1 MQFDVVAT
9 NPPFQDSTNRK
20 KTQHKLWINFTRET
34 FSKWLKPEGLLLQ
47 VSPSSFLSPSSK
59 VLKIFQ
65 EKIVEFL
72 RLDIKGHFPDVNS
85 TFAYYSVVNKDSAG
99 EYTNIVN
106 EKGLFTKKIDDSI
119 FYLPNDFCDE
129 SLSIHNKVIFKQQD
143 RLQVLYDYVTCHNVL
158 IHRND
163 TISKK
168 YTEKHIHP
176 IYHTNKQIWYSQVR
190 QDWAD
195 KKKVMWTRS
204 GYTKPFYDDGRY
216 GGTDM
221 MYYVIV
227 DNANEG
233 LNLLHNLQ
241 SKLMKYILETAKW
254 SGFGNEKVF
263 TSLPNLP
270 RDKKL
275 SDEDIFN
282 LFNLTEEEITYV
294 G

>member
-85 TFAYYSVVNKDSAG
+85 TFAYYSVINRDSGG

-106 EKGLFTKKIDDSI
+106 EKGLFTKRIDDSI

-129 SLSIHNKVIFKQQD
+129 SLSIHNKVIFNQQD
-143 RLQVLYDYVTCHNVL
+143 RLEVLYDYVTCHNVL

-282 LFNLTEEEITYV
+282 LFNLTEEEIKYV

>member
-1 MQFDVVAT
+1 MQFDVVVT

-20 KTQHKLWINFTRET
+20 KTQHKLWINFTKET
-34 FSKWLKPEGLLLQ
+34 FDKWLKPDGLLLQ

-72 RLDIKGHFPDVNS
+72 RLDIKDYFPNVNS
-85 TFAYYSVVNKDSAG
+85 TFAYYSIINSDTKG
-99 EYTNIVN
+99 EHTSIIN
-106 EKGLFTKKIDDSI
+106 ERGIFKKKINSNV
-119 FYLPNDFCDE
+119 FYLPNDFCEE
-129 SLSIHNKVIFKQQD
+129 SLSIHSKVIFNQKD
-143 RLQVLYDYVTCHNVL
+143 KLQVLYDYVTCHNVL

-163 TISKK
+163 TISKIK
-168 YTEKHIHP
+168 TDKHIHP
-176 IYHTNKQIWYSQVR
+176 IYHTNNQIWYSQVR

-204 GYTKPFYDDGRY
+204 GYTKPFYDGGKY

-221 MYYVIV
+221 MYFVLV
-227 DNANEG
+227 NSHNEG

-241 SKLMKYILETAKW
+241 SKLMRYILKTAKW
-254 SGFGNEKVF
+254 SGFGNEKLF
-263 TSLPNLP
+263 TSLPNLL
-270 RDKKL
+270 RNKKL
-275 SDEDIFN
+275 SDKDIFN
-282 LFNLTEEEITYV
+282 LFNLTQKEINYV

>member
-1 MQFDVVAT
+1 MRFDVVAT

-72 RLDIKGHFPDVNS
+72 RLDIKDHFPDVNS
-85 TFAYYSVVNKDSAG
+85 TFAYYFVVNKDSAD

-106 EKGLFTKKIDDSI
+106 EKGLFTKKIDNSI

-129 SLSIHNKVIFKQQD
+129 SLSIHNKVIFNQQD
-143 RLQVLYDYVTCHNVL
+143 RLEVLYDYVTCHNVL

-163 TISKK
+163 TISKTK
-168 YTEKHIHP
+168 TEKHIYP

-204 GYTKPFYDDGRY
+204 GYTKPFYDDGKY

-227 DNANEG
+227 DSDEEG

-241 SKLMKYILETAKW
+241 SKLMQYILKTAKW

-263 TSLPNLP
+263 TCLPNLP

-282 LFNLTEEEITYV
+282 LFDLTENEVDYV

>member
-1 MQFDVVAT
+1 MQFDVVVT

-20 KTQHKLWINFTRET
+20 KTQHKLWINFTKET
-34 FSKWLKPEGLLLQ
+34 FDKWLKPDGLLLQ

-72 RLDIKGHFPDVNS
+72 RLDIKDYFPNVNS
-85 TFAYYSVVNKDSAG
+85 TFAYYSIINSDTKG
-99 EYTNIVN
+99 EYTSIIN
-106 EKGLFTKKIDDSI
+106 ERGIFKKKINSNV
-119 FYLPNDFCDE
+119 FYLPNDFCEE
-129 SLSIHNKVIFKQQD
+129 SLSIHSKVIFNQKD
-143 RLQVLYDYVTCHNVL
+143 KLQVLYDYVTCHNVL

-163 TISKK
+163 TISKIK
-168 YTEKHIHP
+168 TDKHIHP
-176 IYHTNKQIWYSQVR
+176 IYHTNNQIWYSQVR

-204 GYTKPFYDDGRY
+204 GYTKPFYDGGKY

-221 MYYVIV
+221 MYFVLV
-227 DNANEG
+227 NSHNEG

-241 SKLMKYILETAKW
+241 SKLMRYILKTAKW

-263 TSLPNLP
+263 TSLPNLL
-270 RDKKL
+270 RNKKL
-275 SDEDIFN
+275 SDKDIFN
-282 LFNLTEEEITYV
+282 LFNLTQKEINYV

>member
-1 MQFDVVAT
+1 MHFDVVVT

-20 KTQHKLWINFTRET
+20 KTQHKLWINFTKET
-34 FSKWLKPEGLLLQ
+34 FDKWLKPDGLLLQ

-72 RLDIKGHFPDVNS
+72 RLDIKDYFPNVNS
-85 TFAYYSVVNKDSAG
+85 TFAYYSIINSDTKG
-99 EYTNIVN
+99 EHTSIIN
-106 EKGLFTKKIDDSI
+106 ERGIFKKKINSNV
-119 FYLPNDFCDE
+119 FYLPNDFCEE
-129 SLSIHNKVIFKQQD
+129 SLSIHSKVIFNQKD
-143 RLQVLYDYVTCHNVL
+143 KLQVLYDYVTCHNVL

-163 TISKK
+163 TISKIK
-168 YTEKHIHP
+168 TDKHIHP
-176 IYHTNKQIWYSQVR
+176 IYHTNNQIWYSQVR

-204 GYTKPFYDDGRY
+204 GYTKPFYDGGKY

-221 MYYVIV
+221 MYFVLV
-227 DNANEG
+227 NSHNEG

-241 SKLMKYILETAKW
+241 SKLMRYILKTAKW

-263 TSLPNLP
+263 TSLPNLL
-270 RDKKL
+270 RNKKL
-275 SDEDIFN
+275 SDKDIFN
-282 LFNLTEEEITYV
+282 LFNLTQKEINYV

>member
-1 MQFDVVAT
+1 MQFDVVVT

-20 KTQHKLWINFTRET
+20 KTQHKLWINFTKET
-34 FSKWLKPEGLLLQ
+34 FDKWLKPDGLLLQ

-72 RLDIKGHFPDVNS
+72 RLDIKDYFPNVNS
-85 TFAYYSVVNKDSAG
+85 TFAYYSIINSDTKG
-99 EYTNIVN
+99 EYTSIIN
-106 EKGLFTKKIDDSI
+106 ERGIFKKKINSNV
-119 FYLPNDFCDE
+119 FYLPNDFCEE
-129 SLSIHNKVIFKQQD
+129 SLSIHSKVIFNQKD
-143 RLQVLYDYVTCHNVL
+143 KLQVLYDYVTCHNVL

-163 TISKK
+163 TISKIK
-168 YTEKHIHP
+168 TYKHIHP
-176 IYHTNKQIWYSQVR
+176 IYHTNNQIWYSQVR

-204 GYTKPFYDDGRY
+204 GYTKPFYDGGKY

-221 MYYVIV
+221 MYFVLV
-227 DNANEG
+227 NSHNEG

-241 SKLMKYILETAKW
+241 SKLMRYILKTAKW

-263 TSLPNLP
+263 TSLPNLL
-270 RDKKL
+270 RNKKL
-275 SDEDIFN
+275 SDKDIFN
-282 LFNLTEEEITYV
+282 LFNLTQKEINYV

>member
-20 KTQHKLWINFTRET
+20 KTQHKLWINFTKEA
-34 FSKWLKPEGLLLQ
+34 FDKWLKPDGLLLQ

-59 VLKIFQ
+59 ILKLFQ
-65 EKIVEFL
+65 EKIVELL
-72 RLDIKGHFPDVNS
+72 RLDIKEHFPTVNS
-85 TFAYYSVVNKDSAG
+85 SFAYYSIINNNTNG
-99 EYTNIVN
+99 EYTTIVN
-106 EKGLFTKKIDDSI
+106 EKGSFKKKIDNNI
-119 FYLPNDFCDE
+119 FYLPNDFCEE
-129 SLSIHNKVIFKQQD
+129 SLSIHKKVMFDYNNKLDV
-143 RLQVLYDYVTCHNVL
+143 RYDYVTCHNVL

-163 TISKK
+163 TISKTK
-168 YTEKHIHP
+168 TDKHIYP
-176 IYHTNKQIWYSQVR
+176 IYHTNNQIWYSQIR
-190 QDWAD
+190 QDWAN

-204 GYTKPFYDDGRY
+204 GYTKPFYDDGKY

-221 MYYVIV
+221 MYYIIV
-227 DNANEG
+227 NSDNEG

-241 SKLMKYILETAKW
+241 SKLMQYIFKTAKW

-270 RDKKL
+270 IDRKL